1 MQTFVPIQF
10 GDEHSKRLQSAAS
23 PRFLEQLLRQVT
35 GWRKRMSSRYLLSQL
50 DDRMLNDVGLTRCD
64 VDRECAK
71 YFWQH

>member
-10 GDEHSKRLQSAAS
+10 DDKHSKRLQLAAS
-23 PRFLEQLLRQVT
+23 PRVLEQLLRQVT
-35 GWRKRMSSRYLLSQL
+35 EWRKRMRSRYLLSQL